1 MKKPLFLHLSLDEIR
16 VICAAIHV
24 SLTRLWYD
32 KEFRQQYGRA
42 DWFYQHIDIPTGR
55 FAIQTPDFGTDPEAL
70 PELHEAWLKI
80 LWQLQNFLLV
90 AYGHEPISAID
101 FFPTESLRQ
110 WGSSHE

>member
-1 MKKPLFLHLSLDEIR
+1 MEKPLSLYLSLKEIR
-16 VICAAIHV
+16 HICAATSV

-32 KEFRQQYGRA
+32 KEFGQQYGPA
-42 DWFYQHIDIPTGR
+42 DWLYSYVTAPTGR
-55 FAIQTPDFGTDPEAL
+55 FTSQTRYFEREPETL

-90 AYGHEPISAID
+90 AYGHEPISAKD